1 MTAQLIEFFSNWSP
15 LAILAKLGWLLQIAM
30 IVHVLKTGRPY
41 WWCWVLF
48 MVPGG
53 LGGVVYFL
61 VEVLPGLRFQ
71 GPSASWKP
79 RAWRIKDLRLQL
91 DETDTIKIRLALAD
105 ALAAAGQAGE
115 ACTVAEA
122 GLSGVFRDDPHTL
135 AAVARFRLEAGKP
148 AEALA
153 ALDRVDTHR
162 DRMLEDDVNLLR
174 GRALVLTGHQ
184 PEAQSALHALNGR
197 HIGEEARYYLA
208 LSLQKSGQPEEA
220 RQIWADITKKYRRAT
235 PMWRRAEKPW
245 FKLAA
250 QRLKENAGD
259 VS

>member
-15 LAILAKLGWLLQIAM
+15 LAILAKLGWLLQIAL
-30 IVHVLKTGRPY
+30 IVHVIKTGRPY

-48 MVPGG
+48 MVPG
-53 LGGVVYFL
+53 LGVVVYL
-61 VEVLPGLRFQ
+61 VVEILPGLRLQ

-79 RAWRIKDLRLQL
+79 RAWRIKDLRAQL
-91 DETDTIKIRLALAD
+91 EESDTIKIRLALAD
-105 ALAAAGQAGE
+105 ALLASGQAEE
-115 ACTVAEA
+115 ARTVAEA

-153 ALDRVDTHR
+153 ALERVDTHR

-174 GRALVLTGHQ
+174 GRALVLTGRQ
-184 PEAQSALHALNGR
+184 PVAQAALHALNGR
-197 HIGEEARYYLA
+197 HIGEEARYFLA

-220 RQIWADITKKYRRAT
+220 RQIWTDITKKYRRAT

-250 QRLKENAGD
+250 QRLKEKAG
-259 VS
+259 